1 MPQRGGP
8 TPDPGIVGGQG
19 QINRSAGDRKLDRAK
34 AVRQNLIEQNARLKK
49 EIREHP
55 ITKRRKRT
63 EDVRETAK
71 AIKAGRAEA
80 HPIVIEKGFHG
91 EIEMGE
97 KERGEVGKIFS
108 ESLRRTHKARQ
119 KGRKETPP
127 ARMPTPA
134 SGQVHAALRK
144 PTRRKPVRKATRM
157 SGSGR

>member
-8 TPDPGIVGGQG
+8 FPDPGFQGGQG
-19 QINRSAGDRKLDRAK
+19 QINRSAQDRKMDRLK
-34 AVRQNLIEQNARLKK
+34 ARRQNLTEQNARLRKQ
-49 EIREHP
+49 IREHP
-55 ITKRRKRT
+55 ITQRENRT
-63 EDVRETAK
+63 QQVREATK

-91 EIEMGE
+91 EIEMGQQ
-97 KERGEVGKIFS
+97 EREGVGKVFS

-119 KGRKETPP
+119 KGRKAP
-127 ARMPTPA
+127 AAMPTPA
-134 SGQVHAALRK
+134 AGQTHAALRK

>member
-8 TPDPGIVGGQG
+8 TPDPGIIGGQG

-34 AVRQNLIEQNARLKK
+34 ALRQNLIEQNARLRK

-63 EDVRETAK
+63 EDVREATK

-97 KERGEVGKIFS
+97 KEREGVGKVFS

-119 KGRKETPP
+119 EGRKAPP
-127 ARMPTPA
+127 AKMPTPA
-134 SGQVHAALRK
+134 AGQVHAAIRK
-144 PTRRKPVRKATRM
+144 PTRRKPVRRATRM